1 MGSDKD
7 VLRKMRVGQLH
18 GAAVAIG
25 SLAEVYSD
33 AQVYQ
38 VPFAFHAYDEVDY
51 VRARMD
57 PLIEAGLRERGL
69 VSFGLT
75 EGGFAYFFSRDPI
88 RRIADLRAHKVWGPL
103 GDEMSSLALD
113 TVGVTPVPLSLT
125 DVLTGLQT
133 GVVDTVAIPPIGAI
147 ALQWHTR
154 LRYMTDVPVMYTY
167 GTLVLDRRTF
177 ERLEPADRE
186 VLEAVLRGVF
196 SDISANNR
204 RDEREARAALVA
216 QGIELVAP
224 AAAELPR
231 VREIG
236 AEIVQ
241 RLEARDIIGADMLGR
256 LQRHLEAYRRA
267 GGG

>member
-33 AQVYQ
+33 AQIYQ
-38 VPFAFHAYDEVDY
+38 VPFAFRSYDEVDY

-57 PLIEAGLRERGL
+57 PLIDQGLHERGL
-69 VSFGLT
+69 VSFGLS

-88 RRIADLRAHKVWGPL
+88 RRVADLRTHKVWGPL
-103 GDEMSSLALD
+103 GDEMSSIALD
-113 TVGVTPVPLSLT
+113 TVGVMPVPLTLP

-154 LRYMTDVPVMYTY
+154 LRSMTDVPVMYTY

-177 ERLEPADRE
+177 ERLRPTDRE
-186 VLEAVLRGVF
+186 ALDAVLTGVF
-196 SDISANNR
+196 REISAANR
-204 RDEREARAALVA
+204 HEDQEARAALAA

-224 AAAELPR
+224 VPEEVPR
-231 VREIG
+231 FRGI
-236 AEIVQ
+236 ATEIVQ
-241 RLEARDIIGADMLGR
+241 RLQARGIIGADMLGR
-256 LQRHLEAYRRA
+256 LQRHLQELRTGT
-267 GGG
+267 GG